1 MTDKINEKK
10 VIKGKIKPF
19 KRGTALDKQVG
30 GEHYKNKAGTQ
41 YEPINLI
48 VDYKLDFID
57 GSIVKYAIRRKNFE
71 SQREKY
77 EKIKHYCELALELK
91 CGSP

>member
-57 GSIVKYAIRRKNFE
+57 GSIEEMMKKDKDMKILIENSALQKKNQLTEQLKVK
-71 SQREKY
+71 
-77 EKIKHYCELALELK
+77 
-91 CGSP
+91 

>member
-10 VIKGKIKPF
+10 GIKGKIKPF

-30 GEHYKNKAGTQ
+30 GNITKQSRNE

-48 VDYKLDFID
+48 VDYKLDF
-57 GSIVKYAIRRKNFE
+57 F
-71 SQREKY
+71 
-77 EKIKHYCELALELK
+77 
-91 CGSP
+91 